1 MLVIVDDNVDLLEAL
16 KQLFSITHEVSTFP
30 AGKPALEFVKENIG
44 KVSVCILDYAMPE
57 MNGIELAR
65 KIKAVDKDIFII
77 MMSGFVDFEKVEP
90 FLKERLIYQFFT
102 KPLNIPSLVKTA
114 DEASRLY
121 QRRRT
126 F

>member
-16 KQLFSITHEVSTFP
+16 KQIFAMTHEVATFS
-30 AGKPALEFVKENIG
+30 AGKPALEFVKENKG
-44 KVSVCILDYAMPE
+44 QVSVCIVDYAMPE
-57 MNGIELAR
+57 MNGIELSR
-65 KIKAVDKDIFII
+65 KLKAVDKDLFII
-77 MMSGFVDFEKVEP
+77 MMSGFVDFEKIEP